1 MLTIKKLQD
10 MHRPVC
16 MFALFVLLCILCFHG
31 QRVQFTIPTYPVEK
45 MRYPNRK
52 LDKDFEKIDGDK
64 MKQAVPEKYL
74 MFLKTHKTAGTSLM
88 NMIERYTESH
98 NLTIA
103 LPNGVNADQFDYP
116 LKFSEKL
123 VLPLLKPEQDY
134 NVICH
139 HMRFDSIEV
148 EKIMPKHKAK
158 YVTILREPG
167 RLFESIFDYYYEQ
180 VPFFQKVP
188 TTTRGDINE
197 WLDMAP
203 TLYAKRANKNKL
215 WFIGKNMEF
224 FDFGFNPLNE
234 TDEYI
239 GAAIKKIE
247 SQFDLVLISDYFLES
262 AVLFK
267 DLMNWEWKDMRTLK
281 LNSRI
286 KVNDGPVPEQ
296 LRKKIRKWNKAD
308 AALFDHF
315 NATFWR
321 KIQDYNLEKMRVDTV
336 ALKRLNEEFEKE
348 CVTANATLDDDNL
361 LYNPGQH
368 LTLKGYSLN
377 KDSKK
382 HWECS
387 RATMGTLQY
396 SKKLRDEYN
405 EKWRQ
410 IEDGNEFET

>member
-1 MLTIKKLQD
+1 

-16 MFALFVLLCILCFHG
+16 MLALFVLLCILCFHG
-31 QRVQFTIPTYPVEK
+31 QRVQFRPPSYVVEK

-88 NMIERYTESH
+88 NMIERYAESH

-116 LKFSEKL
+116 HKFTEEL
-123 VLPLLKPEQDY
+123 VLPLFKPEQDY

-139 HMRFDSIEV
+139 HMRFNSFEV
-148 EKIMPKHKAK
+148 EKIMPKHKTK

-180 VPFFQKVP
+180 VVFFHKVP
-188 TTTRGDINE
+188 TTMPVDINE

-203 TLYAKRANKNKL
+203 TLYGYANPENEDKL

-262 AVLFK
+262 EVLFK

-286 KVNDGPVPEQ
+286 KVNDGPLPEQ

-321 KIQDYNLEKMRVDTV
+321 KIQDYNLEKMRVDTE

-368 LTLKGYSLN
+368 LTLKGYSLK
-377 KDSKK
+377 KDSKQ

-396 SKKLRDEYN
+396 SEKLRDEYN

-410 IEDGNEFET
+410 IETS